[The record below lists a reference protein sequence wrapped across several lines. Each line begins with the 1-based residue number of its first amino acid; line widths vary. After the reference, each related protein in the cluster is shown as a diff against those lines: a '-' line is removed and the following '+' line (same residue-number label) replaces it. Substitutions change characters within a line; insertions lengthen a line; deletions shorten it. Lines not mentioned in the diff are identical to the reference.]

1 MHIVWVYIYH
11 KCACVHG
18 GRVYHMQK
26 CVLTVYT
33 IGSLFGGAYTS
44 NQSVAGVSTSSV
56 HMTGAYC
63 ECLITV
69 QSARICSVMIYY
81 Q

>member
-1 MHIVWVYIYH
+1 MCIVWVYTTS
-11 KCACVHG
+11 VHVCMHG
-18 GRVYHMQK
+18 RRVYHMQK
-26 CVLTVYT
+26 CVLSVYT

-56 HMTGAYC
+56 HMTGAC

-69 QSARICSVMIYY
+69 QSARICSVMIYF